1 MLVSDVISR
10 INLAL
15 GEPDDLTGKS
25 INSLFT
31 NKRIVEHLQNALDQY
46 ASITKGI
53 ENVYSLAVYK
63 DRRKITPPNDAI
75 RSGAYKTAIIMHNNL
90 STTLKYKDVDYVS
103 RFYSNQYNGFPNVFN
118 VWNNEIR
125 IYPQIDTD
133 PISTTLSNNITA
145 TDTTINVASSGNLP
159 DMDGRITI
167 GNEKILYTNKTATQL
182 NGCTRG
188 IEGTTASSH
197 STNDNVIENNFILYY
212 RKKHFEILVDNND
225 LITNFNS
232 EMEICDEHIEPIVN
246 MVAYKLLLK
255 VDAQRAVPYKIDSD
269 RFFQKAKME
278 ITSGYSDVSSGGM
291 IGEPHD
297 VVELNW

>member
-1 MLVSDVISR
+1 M
-10 INLAL
+10 
-15 GEPDDLTGKS
+15 
-25 INSLFT
+25 
-31 NKRIVEHLQNALDQY
+31 
-46 ASITKGI
+46 
-53 ENVYSLAVYK
+53 
-63 DRRKITPPNDAI
+63 
-75 RSGAYKTAIIMHNNL
+75 
-90 STTLKYKDVDYVS
+90 
-103 RFYSNQYNGFPNVFN
+103 
-118 VWNNEIR
+118 
-125 IYPQIDTD
+125 
-133 PISTTLSNNITA
+133 
-145 TDTTINVASSGNLP
+145 ASSGNLP

-188 IEGTTASSH
+188 IEGTTALSH

-225 LITNFNS
+225 LITNLNS